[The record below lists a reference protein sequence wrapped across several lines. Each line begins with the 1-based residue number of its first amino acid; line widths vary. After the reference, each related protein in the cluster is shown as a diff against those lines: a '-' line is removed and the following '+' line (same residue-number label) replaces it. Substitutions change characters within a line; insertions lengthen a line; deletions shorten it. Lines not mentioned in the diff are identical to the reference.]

1 MSLLTSE
8 RSPPVREKP
17 PLVNMDITPSTS
29 MHTFST
35 NGISMVSASMNVM
48 IVSSAKNRNTV
59 TASRLTS
66 NCHTISTPNTPP
78 SICMNRHLGENF
90 SKLFGFPLKIFSLFG
105 SLSMISFARVN
116 NTTPSK
122 NATIQAATLI
132 EFINIKSLLHKY
144 YHAPI
149 KSL

>member
-1 MSLLTSE
+1 
-8 RSPPVREKP
+8 
-17 PLVNMDITPSTS
+17 
-29 MHTFST
+29 
-35 NGISMVSASMNVM
+35 
-48 IVSSAKNRNTV
+48 
-59 TASRLTS
+59 
-66 NCHTISTPNTPP
+66 
-78 SICMNRHLGENF
+78 
-90 SKLFGFPLKIFSLFG
+90 
-105 SLSMISFARVN
+105 MISFARVN